1 MSCCILERETMSL
14 EEGIVGMLKRALP
27 WAGGLIRSL
36 GGWDEG
42 KKMRLKGQDR
52 ITSDQ
57 RILGKA

>member
-1 MSCCILERETMSL
+1 MLETGTMSL

-36 GGWDEG
+36 GGWDEV

-52 ITSDQ
+52 IT
-57 RILGKA
+57 